1 MTLLL
6 VDWKKQTAGSEK
18 ALWELYRT
26 GSRLGIRWTSP
37 DVTDEAFQAML
48 RRPMYHR
55 TVQQVDNYYEVTW
68 DCWINAE
75 HTVSATQ
82 VGWSPA
88 VASLRAF
95 IETQEIIAA

>member
-1 MTLLL
+1 MSALL
-6 VDWKKQTAGSEK
+6 VDWTKRSKGSEK

-26 GSRLGIRWTSP
+26 GSRLGIRWTSS

-48 RRPMYHR
+48 RRPVYHR
-55 TVQQVDNYYEVTW
+55 TVTRVDEHFEVTW
-68 DCWINAE
+68 DCWVDRD

-88 VASLRAF
+88 VASLRAY